1 MRYANRNYKKLNSSL
16 VDTFL
21 RYHDDAENYRNQEVN
36 YDELYDRLSKYAKPG
51 ENPED
56 MNVDELFVRATPA
69 EQASMV
75 RLISPANWD
84 DNFDDELN
92 SACNKRKFDSN
103 RGSLNSS
110 YNSYE
115 DVQDALFD
123 DVWQNIGDAW
133 RYIIDNSLRDAKR
146 RADSYYKPQL
156 HSILTE
162 NGPDEAISAELWN
175 QCNDALADLAH
186 GIVDALTYNLK

>member
-21 RYHDDAENYRNQEVN
+21 RYHDDAENYKNQEVN

-75 RLISPANWD
+75 RLIDPSNWND
-84 DNFDDELN
+84 DFDEELN
-92 SACNKRKFDSN
+92 SACNKRRYNSTRKLL
-103 RGSLNSS
+103 RANSS
-110 YNSYE
+110 RQRNANAS
-115 DVQDALFD
+115 
-123 DVWQNIGDAW
+123 
-133 RYIIDNSLRDAKR
+133 R
-146 RADSYYKPQL
+146 RRLNCAENYGWVV
-156 HSILTE
+156 E
-162 NGPDEAISAELWN
+162 NGEVDDAYELACEYYGEEAINADIVKCLSVN
-175 QCNDALADLAH
+175 QLAACLAYIFRMNDFREWQERKN
-186 GIVDALTYNLK
+186 GNE